1 MFRFE
6 LFVMKKEVCNAY
18 TELNDPMVQRSRL
31 VIIKAKLFYN
41 LGQSGRIKRVPAVS
55 RELALFIDL
64 GMSELTYRFQTF
76 RDYSF

>member
-31 VIIKAKLFYN
+31 VIIKIKLFYN
-41 LGQSGRIKRVPAVS
+41 LGQSGRIKRVSSFHRFRHV
-55 RELALFIDL
+55 RIDL
-64 GMSELTYRFQTF
+64 SISNFQGLF
-76 RDYSF
+76 L

>member
-31 VIIKAKLFYN
+31 VIIKIKLFYN
-41 LGQSGRIKRVPAVS
+41 LGQSGRT

-76 RDYSF
+76 RDYSL